1 MENIMDRS
9 RTVIAYH
16 EAAHAVVALA
26 AGWYRGRFVEID
38 PPDRPDLAGVHR
50 SVCRSWEIEQPNQ
63 RLEISI
69 GGFLVSTA
77 GWLAERRLFAT
88 TGWRIEGDDCEPW
101 YDYDD
106 GSPAWVSFYEGQL
119 LEQTDPVKANDYL
132 CKAGVALGLSSPT
145 SAMRREIEAL
155 AADVVDSCWT
165 GIEALAREL
174 DTAGR
179 VEHLERYWQQ
189 GSTGVVER
197 LCRKWV
203 RRFARWY
210 PDAQSIR
217 SYFEEED

>member
-1 MENIMDRS
+1 MAAPLWNILRS
-9 RTVIAYH
+9 APDVPQGYLGKPTLDLREKTH
-16 EAAHAVVALA
+16 N
-26 AGWYRGRFVEID
+26 F
-38 PPDRPDLAGVHR
+38 PP
-50 SVCRSWEIEQPNQ
+50 
-63 RLEISI
+63 
-69 GGFLVSTA
+69 LVSH
-77 GWLAERRLFAT
+77 FS
-88 TGWRIEGDDCEPW
+88 TGTRCTFRAPFTRIEGDDCEPW

-210 PDAQSIR
+210 PEAHRMR
-217 SYFEEED
+217 SYFDEQD

>member
-1 MENIMDRS
+1 MDRS

-16 EAAHAVVALA
+16 EAAHAVVAFA
-26 AGWYRGRFVEID
+26 AGWHHGQFVEID
-38 PPDRPDLAGVHR
+38 PSDSPELAGVHR
-50 SVCRSWEIEQPNQ
+50 SVCREWKYEQPYQ

-101 YDYDD
+101 YNYDD

-119 LEQTDPVKANDYL
+119 LGQTDPVKADDYL

-165 GIEALAREL
+165 DIEALAREL
-174 DTAGR
+174 DKTGR
-179 VEHLERYWQQ
+179 VEDLERYWQQ

-210 PDAQSIR
+210 PEAHSMR